1 MAYGADLISHRV
13 MALPDACRAAV
24 FLTYVERMS
33 YSEVAEVLALP
44 IGTIMRALVDAR
56 ILLAESSV
64 PAKDS
69 EPGKVF

>member
-1 MAYGADLISHRV
+1 
-13 MALPDACRAAV
+13 
-24 FLTYVERMS
+24 MS

-44 IGTIMRALVDAR
+44 IGTIMRGLVDAR

-69 EPGKVF
+69 EPGEVF

>member
-1 MAYGADLISHRV
+1 